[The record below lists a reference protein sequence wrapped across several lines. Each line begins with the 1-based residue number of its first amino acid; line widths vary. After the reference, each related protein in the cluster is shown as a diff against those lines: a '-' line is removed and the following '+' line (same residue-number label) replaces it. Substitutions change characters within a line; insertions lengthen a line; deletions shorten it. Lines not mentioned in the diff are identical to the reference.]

1 MLRRDRGA
9 SNELRPILSNLE
21 SFGNHR
27 GTMVDPDHPR
37 GRHKARVFASALG
50 LTKQD
55 APMLQQKLL
64 DVAYTHEAIR
74 TKVDAYG
81 VRYQIDFEM
90 ESEAGRANV
99 RSTWIVRQGE
109 AFPRLVTCYVL

>member
-1 MLRRDRGA
+1 MKLPHPSQAVVDIRKLRDYC
-9 SNELRPILSNLE
+9 L
-21 SFGNHR
+21 
-27 GTMVDPDHPR
+27 DPDHPR

-50 LTKQD
+50 LTRHD

-64 DVAYTHEAIR
+64 DVVYTHEAVR
-74 TKVDAYG
+74 TNEDVYG

-90 ESEAGRANV
+90 ESTAGRGNI

-109 AFPRLVTCYVL
+109 AFPRLVTCFVL